1 MIQLIPKPKH
11 VIAFRVNEK
20 RIIFVQKGEI
30 KGKTNKIGSNT
41 TIILKKRN
49 YFSSQFSIW
58 HPQLWLVSLCTT
70 GQQIFFR
77 DGQDGLLPRFQAIL
91 AVKVLEMLAKPCD
104 DKRFTF
110 ITIKK
115 FDLLVQKWCILETL
129 TNIHSATTKP

>member
-11 VIAFRVNEK
+11 VIDFQVNEK
-20 RIIFVQKGEI
+20 RIIFVQKGKI
-30 KGKTNKIGSNT
+30 KGKTNKTGSNT
-41 TIILKKRN
+41 TIILKKGN
-49 YFSSQFSIW
+49 YSSSQFSIW
-58 HPQLWLVSLCTT
+58 NPQLWLDTLRST
-70 GQQIFFR
+70 GLQIFFG

-110 ITIKK
+110 IKIKK

-129 TNIHSATTKP
+129 TNIHLATTKP